1 MKTKTK
7 KLCNHNW
14 QVVEINK
21 KTRLKCFDCG
31 ELWNSRET
39 SYIKR
44 NKIDKNKTMKIQGL
58 SNSIRRNR

>member
-44 NKIDKNKTMKIQGL
+44 NKIGIKK
-58 SNSIRRNR
+58 